1 VGEGAD
7 TMAQATVASKGLE
20 GVTATTSAIS
30 SIIGSTL
37 TYRGIDIDELAE
49 HSTFEEVAYLL
60 WYGELPTQV
69 QLDQFKR
76 ELISNREVSSETI
89 DFIRRF
95 PRDANSM
102 VSLRT
107 SVSALA
113 FADPLAADMSAEANH
128 QKAVALLAQFPVL
141 VAAIHRMRCGAEPV
155 SPAPSLGE
163 AANFLYMLNGDQPSD
178 SRARAMD
185 VALILHADHE
195 LNASTFAARVAA
207 STLSDMHS
215 AIVAA
220 ICTLKGPLHGG
231 ANEAVMKTLESIGSI
246 DAVPA
251 YLRGA
256 LERKD
261 KVMGFGHRVYKDGD
275 PRARWLKRLS
285 GQLSDETGDRRW
297 YAISELMEQEMKAD
311 KGLLPNV
318 DFYSA
323 SVYTYLG
330 VPRDLFTPIF
340 AVSRASGWIAH
351 VLEQY
356 ENNRLIRP
364 RAEYVGPAAR
374 RYLPM
379 RER

>member
-1 VGEGAD
+1 
-7 TMAQATVASKGLE
+7 MAQATIAGKGLE

-37 TYRGIDIDELAE
+37 TYRGIDINELAD

-60 WYGELPTQV
+60 WYGELPRQD
-69 QLDQFKR
+69 QLDRFKQ
-76 ELISNREVSSETI
+76 ELIAHREISTETI
-89 DFIRRF
+89 DFIRQF

-107 SVSALA
+107 AVSVLA
-113 FADPLAADMSAEANH
+113 FADPLASDMSAEANH
-128 QKAVALLAQFPVL
+128 RKAVALRAQFPVL
-141 VAAIHRMRCGAEPV
+141 VAAIHRLRCGKEPV
-155 SPAPSLGE
+155 SPDPNLGE

-178 SRARAMD
+178 SRARIMD
-185 VALILHADHE
+185 IALILHADHE

-231 ANEAVMKTLESIGSI
+231 ANEAVMKTLESIGSV

-251 YLRGA
+251 FLRGS

-261 KVMGFGHRVYKDGD
+261 KIMGFGHRVYKEGD

-285 GQLSDETGDRRW
+285 SQLADETGDRKW
-297 YAISELMEQEMKAD
+297 YEMSELMEQEMKAD

-323 SVYTYLG
+323 SVYTYMG
-330 VPRDLFTPIF
+330 VPRELFTPIF

-374 RYLPM
+374 GYIPM
-379 RER
+379 SER

>member
-1 VGEGAD
+1 
-7 TMAQATVASKGLE
+7 MAQATVAGKGLE

-37 TYRGIDIDELAE
+37 TYRGIDINELAD

-60 WYGELPTQV
+60 WYGELPRQD
-69 QLDQFKR
+69 QLDRFKQ
-76 ELISNREVSSETI
+76 ELIAHREISTETI
-89 DFIRRF
+89 DFIRQF

-107 SVSALA
+107 AVSVLA
-113 FADPLAADMSAEANH
+113 FADPLASDMSAEANH
-128 QKAVALLAQFPVL
+128 RKAVALRAQFPVL
-141 VAAIHRMRCGAEPV
+141 VAAIHRLRCGKEPV
-155 SPAPSLGE
+155 SPDPNLGE

-178 SRARAMD
+178 SRARIMD
-185 VALILHADHE
+185 IALILHADHE

-231 ANEAVMKTLESIGSI
+231 ANEAVMKTLESIGSV

-251 YLRGA
+251 FLRGS

-261 KVMGFGHRVYKDGD
+261 KIMGFGHRVYKEGD

-285 GQLSDETGDRRW
+285 SQLADETGDRKW
-297 YAISELMEQEMKAD
+297 YEMSELMEQEMKAD

-323 SVYTYLG
+323 SVYTYMG
-330 VPRDLFTPIF
+330 VPRELFTPIF

-374 RYLPM
+374 GYIPM
-379 RER
+379 SER

>member
-1 VGEGAD
+1 
-7 TMAQATVASKGLE
+7 MAQATAAGKGLE

-37 TYRGIDIDELAE
+37 TYRGIDINELAE

-60 WYGELPTQV
+60 WYGELPSQDE
-69 QLDQFKR
+69 LDRFKQELVSHR
-76 ELISNREVSSETI
+76 EISSETI

-107 SVSALA
+107 AVSALA
-113 FADPLAADMSAEANH
+113 FADPLAADMSPDANN

-141 VAAIHRMRCGAEPV
+141 VAAIHRLRCGEEPV
-155 SPAPSLGE
+155 SPDPNLNE
-163 AANFLYMLNGDQPSD
+163 AANFLYMLDGDRPTGSW
-178 SRARAMD
+178 ARIMD
-185 VALILHADHE
+185 IALILHADHE

-231 ANEAVMKTLESIGSI
+231 ANEAVMKTLESIGSV

-261 KVMGFGHRVYKDGD
+261 KIMGFGHRVYKEGD

-285 GQLSDETGDRRW
+285 GQLADETGDRKW
-297 YAISELMEQEMKAD
+297 YEMSELMEQEMKAD

-374 RYLPM
+374 GYVLM
-379 RER
+379 SER

>member
-1 VGEGAD
+1 
-7 TMAQATVASKGLE
+7 MAQATAAGKGLE

-37 TYRGIDIDELAE
+37 TYRGIDINELAE

-60 WYGELPTQV
+60 WYGELPSQD
-69 QLDQFKR
+69 QLDRFKQ
-76 ELISNREVSSETI
+76 ELISHRAISSETI

-107 SVSALA
+107 AVSALA
-113 FADPLAADMSAEANH
+113 FADPLAADMSADANN

-141 VAAIHRMRCGAEPV
+141 VAAIHRLRCGEEPV
-155 SPAPSLGE
+155 SPDPNLGE
-163 AANFLYMLNGDQPSD
+163 AANFLYMLTGDRPTD
-178 SRARAMD
+178 SRARIMD
-185 VALILHADHE
+185 IALILHADHE

-231 ANEAVMKTLESIGSI
+231 ANEAVMKTLESIGSV

-261 KVMGFGHRVYKDGD
+261 KIMGFGHRVYKEGD

-285 GQLSDETGDRRW
+285 SQLADETGDRKW
-297 YAISELMEQEMKAD
+297 YEMSELMEQEMKAD

-323 SVYTYLG
+323 SVYTYMG

-374 RYLPM
+374 GYVPM
-379 RER
+379 SER

>member
-1 VGEGAD
+1 
-7 TMAQATVASKGLE
+7 MAQATAAGKGLE

-37 TYRGIDIDELAE
+37 TYRGIDINELAE

-60 WYGELPTQV
+60 WYGELPRQD
-69 QLDQFKR
+69 QLDQFKQ
-76 ELISNREVSSETI
+76 ELISNREISPETI

-95 PRDANSM
+95 PRDANTM

-107 SVSALA
+107 AVSALA
-113 FADPLAADMSAEANH
+113 FADPLAADMSVEANH
-128 QKAVALLAQFPVL
+128 RKAVALLAQFPVM
-141 VAAIHRMRCGAEPV
+141 VAAIHRLRCGEEPV
-155 SPAPSLGE
+155 SPDPNLGE
-163 AANFLYMLNGDQPSD
+163 AANFLYMLNGDRPSD
-178 SRARAMD
+178 SRARIMD
-185 VALILHADHE
+185 IALILHADHE

-215 AIVAA
+215 AMVAA

-231 ANEAVMKTLESIGSI
+231 ANEAVMKTLELIGSVE
-246 DAVPA
+246 AVPA

-261 KVMGFGHRVYKDGD
+261 KIMGFGHRVYKEGD

-285 GQLSDETGDRRW
+285 SQLADETGDRKW
-297 YAISELMEQEMKAD
+297 YEMSELMEQEMKAD

-323 SVYTYLG
+323 SVYTYMG

-364 RAEYVGPAAR
+364 RAEYVGPPAR
-374 RYLPM
+374 GYVPM
-379 RER
+379 SER

>member
-1 VGEGAD
+1 
-7 TMAQATVASKGLE
+7 MAQATAAGKGLE

-37 TYRGIDIDELAE
+37 TYRGIDINELAE

-60 WYGELPTQV
+60 WYGELPRQD
-69 QLDQFKR
+69 QLDRFKQ
-76 ELISNREVSSETI
+76 ELISNREISPETI

-107 SVSALA
+107 AVSVLA
-113 FADPLAADMSAEANH
+113 FADPLAADMSAEANRR
-128 QKAVALLAQFPVL
+128 KAVALLAQFPVL
-141 VAAIHRMRCGAEPV
+141 VAAIHRLRCGEEPV
-155 SPAPSLGE
+155 SPDPNLGE
-163 AANFLYMLNGDQPSD
+163 AANFLYMLNGDRPTD
-178 SRARAMD
+178 SRARIMD
-185 VALILHADHE
+185 IALILHADHE

-231 ANEAVMKTLESIGSI
+231 ANEAVMKTLESIGSV

-261 KVMGFGHRVYKDGD
+261 KIMGFGHRVYKEGD

-285 GQLSDETGDRRW
+285 SQLADETGDRKW
-297 YAISELMEQEMKAD
+297 YEMSEIMEQEMKAD

-323 SVYTYLG
+323 SVYTYMG

-374 RYLPM
+374 SYVPM
-379 RER
+379 SER

>member
-1 VGEGAD
+1 
-7 TMAQATVASKGLE
+7 MAQATVAGKGLE

-37 TYRGIDIDELAE
+37 TYRGIDINELAE

-60 WYGELPTQV
+60 WYGELPSQD
-69 QLDQFKR
+69 QLDRFKQD
-76 ELISNREVSSETI
+76 LISKRRISPETI

-95 PRDANSM
+95 PWDANSM

-107 SVSALA
+107 AVSVLA
-113 FADPLAADMSAEANH
+113 FADPLAADMSADANH
-128 QKAVALLAQFPVL
+128 RKAVALLAQFPVL
-141 VAAIHRMRCGAEPV
+141 VAAIHRLRCGEEPV
-155 SPAPSLGE
+155 SPDPNLGE
-163 AANFLYMLNGDQPSD
+163 AANFLYMLNGDRPSD
-178 SRARAMD
+178 SRARIMD
-185 VALILHADHE
+185 IALILHADHE

-231 ANEAVMKTLESIGSI
+231 ANEAVMKTLESIGSV

-261 KVMGFGHRVYKDGD
+261 KIMGFGHRVYKEGD

-285 GQLSDETGDRRW
+285 SQLADETGDRKW
-297 YAISELMEQEMKAD
+297 YEMSELMEQEMKAD

-323 SVYTYLG
+323 SVYTYMG

-374 RYLPM
+374 GYVPM
-379 RER
+379 NER

>member
-1 VGEGAD
+1 
-7 TMAQATVASKGLE
+7 MAQATAAGKGLE

-37 TYRGIDIDELAE
+37 TYRGIDINELAE

-60 WYGELPTQV
+60 WYGELPNQD
-69 QLDQFKR
+69 QLDRFKQD
-76 ELISNREVSSETI
+76 LISKRQISPETI

-107 SVSALA
+107 AVSALA
-113 FADPLAADMSAEANH
+113 FADPLAADMSADANN

-141 VAAIHRMRCGAEPV
+141 VAAIHRLRCGEEPV
-155 SPAPSLGE
+155 SPDPNLNE
-163 AANFLYMLNGDQPSD
+163 AANFLYMLNGDRPTD
-178 SRARAMD
+178 SWARIMD
-185 VALILHADHE
+185 IALILHADHE

-231 ANEAVMKTLESIGSI
+231 ANEAVMKTLESIGSV

-261 KVMGFGHRVYKDGD
+261 KIMGFGHRVYKEGD

-285 GQLSDETGDRRW
+285 SQLADETGDRKW
-297 YAISELMEQEMKAD
+297 YEMSDLMEQEMKAD

-323 SVYTYLG
+323 SVYTYMG

-374 RYLPM
+374 GYIPM
-379 RER
+379 SER

>member
-1 VGEGAD
+1 
-7 TMAQATVASKGLE
+7 MAQATAAGKGLE

-37 TYRGIDIDELAE
+37 TYRGIDINELAE

-60 WYGELPTQV
+60 WYGELPRQD
-69 QLDQFKR
+69 QLDRFKQ
-76 ELISNREVSSETI
+76 ELISNREISPETI

-107 SVSALA
+107 AVSVLA
-113 FADPLAADMSAEANH
+113 FADPLAADMSAEANRR
-128 QKAVALLAQFPVL
+128 KAVALLAQFPVL
-141 VAAIHRMRCGAEPV
+141 VAAIHRLRCGEEPV
-155 SPAPSLGE
+155 SPDPNLGE
-163 AANFLYMLNGDQPSD
+163 AANFLYMLNGDRPTD
-178 SRARAMD
+178 SRARIMD
-185 VALILHADHE
+185 IALILHADHE

-231 ANEAVMKTLESIGSI
+231 ANEAVMKTLESIGSV

-261 KVMGFGHRVYKDGD
+261 KIMGFGHRVYKEGD

-285 GQLSDETGDRRW
+285 SQLADETGDRKW
-297 YAISELMEQEMKAD
+297 YEMSELMEQEMKAD

-323 SVYTYLG
+323 SVYTYMG

-374 RYLPM
+374 SYVPM
-379 RER
+379 SER

>member
-1 VGEGAD
+1 
-7 TMAQATVASKGLE
+7 MAQATVASKGLE

-155 SPAPSLGE
+155 SPDPSLGE

>member
-1 VGEGAD
+1 
-7 TMAQATVASKGLE
+7 MAQANVASKGLE

-37 TYRGIDIDELAE
+37 TYRGIDINELAE

-60 WYGELPTQV
+60 WYGELPTQDELNAFV
-69 QLDQFKR
+69 R
-76 ELISNREVSSETI
+76 ELQSNRDVSQEVLEA
-89 DFIRRF
+89 IRRF
-95 PRDANSM
+95 PASANPM

-107 SVSALA
+107 AASILA
-113 FADPLAADMSAEANH
+113 FYDPNAERMDAPAN
-128 QKAVALLAQFPVL
+128 QNKAIGLLAKFPTI
-141 VAAIHRMRCGAEPV
+141 VAAIERFRSGQNAV
-155 SPAPSLGE
+155 APDPNLNTAS
-163 AANFLYMLNGDQPSD
+163 NFLFMLNGQLPSD
-178 SRARAMD
+178 GTAHVMD

-220 ICTLKGPLHGG
+220 LCTLKGPLHGG
-231 ANEAVMKTLESIGSI
+231 ANEAVMRTFEKIGSV
-246 DAVPA
+246 DNVTT
-251 YLRGA
+251 YVRQA
-256 LERKD
+256 LERKERI
-261 KVMGFGHRVYKDGD
+261 MGFGHRVYKEGD
-275 PRARWLKRLS
+275 PRARWLKDLS
-285 GQLSDETGDRRW
+285 RQLAHETGEPKW
-297 YAISELMEQEMKAD
+297 YEMSSRIEDEVRAD

-330 VPRDLFTPIF
+330 IQRDLFTPIF
-340 AVSRASGWIAH
+340 AVSRVSGWIAH
-351 VLEQY
+351 ILEQY

-364 RAEYVGPAAR
+364 RAEYIGPPR
-374 RYLPM
+374 RPYVPT